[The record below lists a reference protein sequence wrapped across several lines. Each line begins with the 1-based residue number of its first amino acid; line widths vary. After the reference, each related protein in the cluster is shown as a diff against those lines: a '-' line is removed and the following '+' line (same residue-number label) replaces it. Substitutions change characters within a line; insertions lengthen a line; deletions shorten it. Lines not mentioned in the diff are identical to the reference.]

1 MLLPNNLLLKKL
13 LQKKILRL
21 VKNILSIAVVCGIF
35 VGSDVAAQ
43 DISAVA
49 VTKRAS
55 VLPKNWQYGG
65 MMEIFVRSYKDTNG
79 DGIGDLKGVT
89 QSLDYLKSLGVKGI
103 WLMPIHPSQDKD
115 HGYAVSDFR
124 AINPEYGT
132 LNDFDELIAQAH
144 KRGIGVIMD
153 YVINHS
159 AADNPI
165 FLDSASSPNSRF
177 RDWFVWEAKAP
188 EGWDIFGNPPWNT
201 LPSGA
206 YLAQFSP
213 NMPDFNFRNP
223 QVMAYHENS
232 IRFWL
237 NRGLDGIRLDAVAH
251 MVENGKDAWYDQAEN
266 VPLIARLRKVVEQ
279 YDNRYL
285 VCESTASEQRYVDA
299 CGSVF
304 SLKMNETFIK
314 AAKGEAAA
322 VSKIAEHFKTA
333 PASMAI
339 LLGNHDAFAGVRVWD
354 QLNGNQQQYRLAAAT
369 YLLHPGVPFVYYGEE
384 IGMALVPDLKG
395 DPALRGPMIWNHDP
409 VNAGFSSVAPYR
421 RLATNAATNAVSTQ
435 ANKKNSLWN
444 YYRQLLKVRQQH
456 PSLLQGNYQAAKVD
470 GAALQFQRRLGKDHT
485 FVAINFGDQVSQI
498 QPEQLGG
505 KRLQLSFESA
515 SVEFSPTKKTKQLK
529 LSAGQQIQ
537 LPPQSVFVWKVLP

>member
-1 MLLPNNLLLKKL
+1 MKILLLLK
-13 LQKKILRL
+13 RCFTSL
-21 VKNILSIAVVCGIF
+21 VASGIF
-35 VGSDVAAQ
+35 FSGSVLAIDTT
-43 DISAVA
+43 SVA
-49 VTKRAS
+49 VTNRSSA
-55 VLPKNWQYGG
+55 LPKNWQYGG

-89 QSLDYLKSLGVKGI
+89 QSLDYLKALGVKGI

-124 AINPEYGT
+124 AVNPDYGT
-132 LNDFDELIAQAH
+132 LADFDELLAQAH
-144 KRGIGVIMD
+144 KRGIGIIMD

-165 FLDSASSPNSRF
+165 FLESASATNSRF

-188 EGWDIFGNPPWNT
+188 VGWDIFGNPPWNT

-213 NMPDFNFRNP
+213 NMPDFNFRNA
-223 QVMAYHENS
+223 QVMEYHENT

-251 MVENGKDAWYDQAEN
+251 MVENGRDGWYDQVEN

-322 VSKIAEHFKTA
+322 VAKIAEHFKTA

-339 LLGNHDAFAGVRVWD
+339 LLANHDAFAGIRVWD
-354 QLNGNQQQYRLAAAT
+354 QLNGNQKQYRLAAAS

-384 IGMALVPDLKG
+384 IGMAQVPELKG
-395 DPALRGPMIWNHDP
+395 DPALRGPMIWSHDP
-409 VNAGFSSVAPYR
+409 VNAGFSTVAPYR
-421 RLATNAATNAVSTQ
+421 RLATNAQTNAVASQ
-435 ANKKNSLWN
+435 KNKKDSLWN
-444 YYRQLLKVRQQH
+444 YYRSLLKVRQQH
-456 PSLLQGNYQAAKVD
+456 PSLLQGGYEAAKVD
-470 GAALQFQRRLGKDHT
+470 GTALQFQRRLAKDHT
-485 FVAINFGDQVSQI
+485 FVAINFGEQALQI
-498 QPEQLGG
+498 KPEQLRG
-505 KRLQLSFESA
+505 KKLQLSFVSDAVGSSA
-515 SVEFSPTKKTKQLK
+515 INKVKVFTVGADQQL
-529 LSAGQQIQ
+529 Q
-537 LPPQSVFVWKVLP
+537 LPPQSVFVWKVKP